1 MSGSNPKYL
10 PVPKKVPYNIRLP
23 KPLLDKLNAYAE
35 LTGNTTT
42 DVVIGAL
49 DDLMKGKVI
58 FNDYLPDMKGITIRL
73 PIIPDEKKEFYN
85 VNLINAEISAG
96 NLFNEAYGYYATT
109 ETYEILKIPNN
120 LDEFNEFIGYHTMIN
135 KVGKPDNHSGIEFVI
150 IPDIAME
157 YDNVMDALYCLYFE
171 VESNKLKKILLIDY
185 VDAINKANATEN
197 VKLKNKLTLCVKE
210 LQQLNLELEETM
222 SDDIDA
228 IENYTY
234 ESITDIADKYNTGN
248 IVELGDNINEAIVD
262 AEMKQNPE
270 YVDGIIYDKVEVI
283 VGEKI
288 DGILADHVAAIV
300 DEKLSNI
307 EKLVMDGKSKDEI
320 LSAIENNRIKTN
332 ND

>member
-135 KVGKPDNHSGIEFVI
+135 EVGKPDNHSGIEFVI

-210 LQQLNLELEETM
+210 LQQLNLELEETV

-234 ESITDIADKYNTGN
+234 ETITDIANNYNTGN

-288 DGILADHVAAIV
+288 DGILADRVAAIV

>member
-10 PVPKKVPYNIRLP
+10 PVPKKIPYNIRLP

-49 DDLMKGKVI
+49 NDLIRDKVI
-58 FNDYLPDMKGITIRL
+58 FNDYLPEMKGITIR
-73 PIIPDEKKEFYN
+73 IPTLSNEKSEFYN
-85 VNLINAEISAG
+85 INFINAETSTG
-96 NLFNEAYGYYATT
+96 DLFNEVYGYHPTT

-120 LDEFNEFIGYHTMIN
+120 LDKFDDFLGYHSMIN
-135 KVGKPDNHSGIEFVI
+135 SIGAKGNHSGIEFVI

-157 YDNVMDALYCLYFE
+157 SDDVFDALYCFYFE

-197 VKLKNKLTLCVKE
+197 IMLKNKLTLCVKE
-210 LQQLNLELEETM
+210 LQQLNLDLEEILF
-222 SDDIDA
+222 DDYNA
-228 IENYTY
+228 IENYKY
-234 ESITDIADKYNTGN
+234 ETLEAIADKYNTGN
-248 IVELGDNINEAIVD
+248 IVELGENIDESIVD
-262 AEMKQNPE
+262 AEIKQNPE
-270 YVDGIIYDKVEVI
+270 YVNGIIYDKVEFF
-283 VGEKI
+283 VGEKV
-288 DGILADHVAAIV
+288 DDILADHVADIV

-320 LSAIENNRIKTN
+320 LTAIENNRIKTN

>member
-10 PVPKKVPYNIRLP
+10 PVPKKIPYNIRLP

-49 DDLMKGKVI
+49 NDLVRDKVI
-58 FNDYLPDMKGITIRL
+58 FNDYLPEMKGITIR
-73 PIIPDEKKEFYN
+73 IPTLSNEKSEFYN
-85 VNLINAEISAG
+85 INFINAETSTG
-96 NLFNEAYGYYATT
+96 DLFNEVYGYHPTT

-120 LDEFNEFIGYHTMIN
+120 LDKFDAFLGYHSMID
-135 KVGKPDNHSGIEFVI
+135 KIGAKGNHSGIEFVI
-150 IPDIAME
+150 FPDIAME
-157 YDNVMDALYCLYFE
+157 SDNVFDALYCFYFE

-197 VKLKNKLTLCVKE
+197 VMLKNKLTLCVKE
-210 LQQLNLELEETM
+210 LQQLNLDLEEILF
-222 SDDIDA
+222 DDYNA
-228 IENYTY
+228 IENYKY
-234 ESITDIADKYNTGN
+234 ETLTAIADKYNTGN
-248 IVELGDNINEAIVD
+248 IVELGENIDESIVD
-262 AEMKQNPE
+262 AEIKQNPE
-270 YVDGIIYDKVEVI
+270 YVNGIIYDKVEFI
-283 VGEKI
+283 VGEKVDDI
-288 DGILADHVAAIV
+288 IADKVAAVV

>member
-58 FNDYLPDMKGITIRL
+58 YNDYLPDMKGITIRL

-135 KVGKPDNHSGIEFVI
+135 KVGTPNNHSGIEFFI
-150 IPDIAME
+150 IPDIAIE

-171 VESNKLKKILLIDY
+171 VESNKLKKIHLIDY

-197 VKLKNKLTLCVKE
+197 AMLKNKLTLCVKE
-210 LQQLNLELEETM
+210 LQQLKVDLEETL

-228 IENYTY
+228 IENYTFKT
-234 ESITDIADKYNTGN
+234 ITAIADKYNTGN
-248 IVELGDNINEAIVD
+248 IIELGDNIEKDIVD

-288 DGILADHVAAIV
+288 EGILADRVAAVV

-307 EKLVMDGKSKDEI
+307 EKLVRNDKSKDEI
-320 LSAIENNRIKTN
+320 LTAIENNRIKTN